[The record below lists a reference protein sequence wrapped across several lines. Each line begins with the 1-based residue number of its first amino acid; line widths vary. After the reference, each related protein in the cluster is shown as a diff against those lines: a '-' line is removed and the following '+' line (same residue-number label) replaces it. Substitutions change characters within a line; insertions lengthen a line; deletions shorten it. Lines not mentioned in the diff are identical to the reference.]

1 MKTNNYLLKG
11 IILIVLLSIV
21 LIKVQAQDK
30 NEGTKTMK
38 NQHEQAPTPPTPP
51 TSPTPPT
58 PPPSPPPPP
67 PPPDVSQDEMH
78 PPLNLPD
85 LTDEQKEKI
94 KKVDL
99 KHLEA
104 MTPLRNQ
111 MLEKRIRLSSIL
123 TTMPIDNK
131 AADQVAD
138 EIGKVAASILKAKI
152 RHDLELRSL
161 LTPDQQIIF
170 DARPKPFLRE
180 LR

>member
-51 TSPTPPT
+51 
-58 PPPSPPPPP
+58 PSPP

-170 DARPKPFLRE
+170 DARPKPFLDKKH
-180 LR
+180 